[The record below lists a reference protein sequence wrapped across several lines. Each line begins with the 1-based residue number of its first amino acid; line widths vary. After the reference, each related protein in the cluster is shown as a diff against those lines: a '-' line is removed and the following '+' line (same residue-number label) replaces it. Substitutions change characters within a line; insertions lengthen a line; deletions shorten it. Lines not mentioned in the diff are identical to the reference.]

1 MLGDENSFSLAP
13 RGFVR
18 NEFGTLSPKRLMLD
32 APERPMFDAYSP
44 LAGKTNNLPGMSAT
58 LPASASKLIGKFGL
72 GKAGAFG
79 IPYLGAGIAAYG
91 LAKKLGLF
99 GRKKS
104 GMNPDE
110 AAEMS
115 YANQLAGLQQ
125 NAGGE
130 LASMGSGLMASG
142 RPMLERGRSGYL
154 NALMDPAVAAQQ
166 RAQLLGDMT
175 TAGRANAYRVGL
187 TGGPAAVAQ
196 LTRNSA
202 AYNPALAQGLVG
214 IGQNQLA
221 RRAQGYQSMAGFGQQ
236 DFNQGLGLRTQGIG
250 MQAQGLGGLQGFYG
264 TRVGRNNAM
273 ANARRANNTA
283 MLGGL
288 AQGIGTFA
296 GMGKLG

>member
-1 MLGDENSFSLAP
+1 MLDEEEKLQSVLSGLGPALFPSNAASNGYGTTKPYKSWSNFLSGVDRTPGLSRTLP
-13 RGFVR
+13 RGLSR
-18 NEFGTLSPKRLMLD
+18 N
-32 APERPMFDAYSP
+32 
-44 LAGKTNNLPGMSAT
+44 
-58 LPASASKLIGKFGL
+58 IGQLGL

-79 IPYLGAGIAAYG
+79 IPYLGAAAG
-91 LAKKLGLF
+91 LGMLGKSLGLF
-99 GRKKS
+99 GRRNR

-115 YANQLAGLQQ
+115 YANQLAALQQ
-125 NAGGE
+125 GAGGE

-175 TAGRANAYRVGL
+175 TAGRASAYRVGL
-187 TGGPAAVAQ
+187 TGGPAAAAQ

-221 RRAQGYQSMAGFGQQ
+221 RRAQGFGSMANFGQQ
-236 DFNQGLGLRTQGIG
+236 DFNQGLGMRTQGIG

-264 TRVGRNNAM
+264 NRVARNNAM